1 MAKVCQGAPQAQSH
15 DVYFEPWSHAARNA
29 SGSERRFWDVLG
41 RMKRGVRKQNETW
54 IIYIICIYIYISIY
68 IYIYNTKITVY
79 YMIIYAADII
89 STQQTL

>member
-29 SGSERRFWDVLG
+29 SGSERRCWDVLG

-54 IIYIICIYIYISIY
+54 IIY

-89 STQQTL
+89 STQQTLSEIQ

>member
-29 SGSERRFWDVLG
+29 SGSERRCWDVLG

-54 IIYIICIYIYISIY
+54 IIYNIIYISILY
-68 IYIYNTKITVY
+68 ILVYKNYSILYDYICC
-79 YMIIYAADII
+79 
-89 STQQTL
+89 